1 MEEFSMGDPAG
12 TGESAPGKRRLLV
25 LYHTGT
31 GTVPRTLYFLLGDML
46 EDPDVEITFQKV
58 QSAPTFPQPWTL
70 RDFFRIP
77 ELALPGSSVT
87 IEPLNMPV
95 NEHYDAVLMAGPI
108 WNMMISLP
116 IWSIFDSPWNKLF
129 KDTPVISLV
138 TSRSNF
144 YGATEAIAERVK
156 DSGGKFLGGIIITDP
171 RPFKVTGKSL
181 QQLLLKGRRRTRI
194 GGEWV
199 AGVIPDEFLSEV
211 KKFGPAIEA
220 MVTGKSAEEVDKL
233 LEGSMPN
240 MTPDEEAMQIANRK
254 SLEDLSEKLLASH
267 GVVHFYHVASWA
279 VKNLLD
285 DMGYS
290 MPGARK
296 THV

>member
-1 MEEFSMGDPAG
+1 MAESAG
-12 TGESAPGKRRLLV
+12 PGESAAGKRRLLV

-46 EDPDVEITFQKV
+46 EDPDVDITFQKV
-58 QSAPTFPQPWTL
+58 QSAPAFPQPWTL

-87 IEPLNMPV
+87 IEPLDMPV
-95 NEHYDAVLMAGPI
+95 NERYDAILIAGPI

-116 IWSIFDSPWNKLF
+116 IWSIFDSPWNRLF
-129 KDTPVISLV
+129 KNTPVISMV
-138 TSRSNF
+138 TCRSNF

-156 DSGGKFLGGIIITDP
+156 ESGGEFLGGIIVTDP

-194 GGEWV
+194 GGKWV
-199 AGVIPDEFLSEV
+199 AGVIPDEYLSEV
-211 KKFGPAIEA
+211 KKFGPAIKS
-220 MVTGKSAEEVDKL
+220 MVTGESATEVDRL
-233 LEGSMPN
+233 LEGSIPD
-240 MTPDEEAMQIANRK
+240 MTPDEEAMQVANRK
-254 SLEDLSEKLLASH
+254 SLEVLSEKLLASH
-267 GVVHFYHVASWA
+267 GIAYFLHVARW
-279 VKNLLD
+279 VIKNLLD

-290 MPGARK
+290 VPGARK
-296 THV
+296 THI